1 MELALVTP
9 AIWWLLLCTKVFALV
24 DCVRRKPY
32 DFEMAGTLPKN
43 VWLIILPLAIFVD
56 IIWRN
61 PIGILPLAGT
71 VAALV
76 YLAQTR
82 GSGY

>member
-1 MELALVTP
+1 MALVTP
-9 AIWWLLLCTKVFALV
+9 VIWWLLLATKVFALV

-43 VWLIILPLAIFVD
+43 IWLVILPVSILVD
-56 IIWRN
+56 VVFQN
-61 PIGILPLAGT
+61 PLGILPLLGT

>member
-1 MELALVTP
+1 MFFLTTV
-9 AIWWLLLCTKVFALV
+9 IWWLLLCTKVFALV

-43 VWLIILPLAIFVD
+43 VWLLILPLTILVD
-56 IIWRN
+56 VVWLYS
-61 PIGILPLAGT
+61 PLSILPLLGT

>member
-1 MELALVTP
+1 MFVVTSV
-9 AIWWLLLCTKVFALV
+9 IWWLLLCTKVFALV

-43 VWLIILPLAIFVD
+43 VWLLILPLAILVD
-56 IIWRN
+56 IVWRS
-61 PIGILPLAGT
+61 PLGLLPLLGT
-71 VAALV
+71 VGALV

>member
-1 MELALVTP
+1 MSVVTTV
-9 AIWWLLLCTKVFALV
+9 IWWLLLCTKVFALV

-43 VWLIILPLAIFVD
+43 IWLIILPLAILVD
-56 IIWRN
+56 IVIWQR
-61 PIGILPLAGT
+61 PLSLLPLLGT
-71 VAALV
+71 LGALT

>member
-1 MELALVTP
+1 MSFVTGV
-9 AIWWLLLCTKVFALV
+9 IWWALLCTKVFALV

-32 DFEMAGTLPKN
+32 DFEMANTLPKN
-43 VWLIILPLAIFVD
+43 VWLIILPLAIFIDV
-56 IIWRN
+56 IWRD
-61 PIGILPLAGT
+61 PIGILPLLGT
-71 VAALV
+71 LGALT

>member
-1 MELALVTP
+1 MVFVTP
-9 AIWWLLLCTKVFALV
+9 VIWWLLLCTKVFALV

-43 VWLIILPLAIFVD
+43 VWLIILPLSIFVD
-56 IIWRN
+56 VVFRD
-61 PIGILPLAGT
+61 PISILPLLGT

>member
-1 MELALVTP
+1 MSVVTTV
-9 AIWWLLLCTKVFALV
+9 IWWLLLCTKVFALV

-43 VWLIILPLAIFVD
+43 IWLIILPLAILID
-56 IIWRN
+56 IVLPN
-61 PIGILPLAGT
+61 PLSLLPLLGT
-71 VAALV
+71 LGALT

>member
-1 MELALVTP
+1 MFFVTDV
-9 AIWWLLLCTKVFALV
+9 IWWILMCTKVFALV

-32 DFEMAGTLPKN
+32 DFEMAGTLPKR

-56 IIWRN
+56 VVWRS
-61 PIGILPLAGT
+61 PLGILPLLGT
-71 VAALV
+71 VGALV

>member
-1 MELALVTP
+1 MALVTP
-9 AIWWLLLCTKVFALV
+9 LIWWLLLATKVFALV

-43 VWLIILPLAIFVD
+43 IWLVILPVSILVD
-56 IIWRN
+56 IVFQN
-61 PIGILPLAGT
+61 PLGILPLLGT

>member
-1 MELALVTP
+1 MGFVTGL
-9 AIWWLLLCTKVFALV
+9 IWWVLLCTKLFALV

-43 VWLIILPLAIFVD
+43 IWLVILPLSIFID
-56 IIWRN
+56 IVVRQ
-61 PIGILPLAGT
+61 PINILALLGT

>member
-1 MELALVTP
+1 MGFVTGL
-9 AIWWLLLCTKVFALV
+9 IWWVLLCAKIFALV

-43 VWLIILPLAIFVD
+43 IWLVILPLSIFID
-56 IIWRN
+56 IVVRE
-61 PIGILPLAGT
+61 PINILALLGT